1 MLFET
6 ERGMVKAVG
15 ERDLPPRAARRSRR
29 GQTSECGCG
38 RRSDRGCFESPV
50 APPGVSAQ
58 AARSHRD
65 RQPLAE
71 RRQIRSERR
80 FRPTEPPTSRD
91 NRSERREAQHPPPV
105 VVDQPAN
112 TVIAKPTLTVKKQYW
127 RRGFNGEIGRRAFV
141 FSKVHGAWL
150 RPRLVVWRSDLWK
163 SVSGSY

>member
-80 FRPTEPPTSRD
+80 YRPTEPPTSRD
-91 NRSERREAQHPPPV
+91 NRSEGRKVCAQRV
-105 VVDQPAN
+105 CLGAARSAAPAAGRGRSTSEYCYCKAPHSPSKNN
-112 TVIAKPTLTVKKQYW
+112 TGGAVSTEKSDAEPLSSVMFMV
-127 RRGFNGEIGRRAFV
+127 RGYGQD
-141 FSKVHGAWL
+141 W
-150 RPRLVVWRSDLWK
+150 
-163 SVSGSY
+163 